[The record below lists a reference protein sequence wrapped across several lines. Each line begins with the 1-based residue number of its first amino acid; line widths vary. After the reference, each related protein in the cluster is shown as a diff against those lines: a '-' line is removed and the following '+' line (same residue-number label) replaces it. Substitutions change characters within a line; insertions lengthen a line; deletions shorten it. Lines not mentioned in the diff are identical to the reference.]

1 MTTTVDDG
9 PRIDLDGDFSLS
21 LWIDVPEHRAGA
33 AGGLAA
39 RFDPETRTGFSLS
52 AISSAGGYNGPG
64 DELRISFGLDA
75 GTEPRWV
82 DCGRPSATA
91 NHVTSLTVFEGRLHT
106 GSTDGRTEADFA
118 HVFRHAG
125 GTDWEDLGQVSP
137 NGDHGV
143 GPLVVHRDAL
153 YAATCNY
160 DWTRVTYLSHPP
172 CRVFRYEAPGAW
184 VDCGQPGTSKRLF
197 AMASF
202 AGDLYVVGDDF
213 TVHVYRG
220 EQRWELA
227 ERLPTF
233 AHPMSVHGGQL
244 VIGTWENPPTV
255 LRFDGGAW
263 HDLGNPLAE
272 VRGATQVHS
281 LTTFAGAIHVGTW
294 PLGKVSAYDERQSR
308 WLDLGRMGD
317 STEVNALTAYNGML
331 YAGALPRAEVFRYDP
346 GSAWTSL
353 RRFHSPPGWE
363 PVSVED
369 MERPPDGDLRMR
381 DWARVTSLT
390 EHDGQLFGSVTSC
403 TSSVIDAPAD
413 VRGSVHAMRTGIVA
427 TTASSLR
434 PGRHHV
440 VAIREGDRA
449 SVLVDG
455 RVAASAHGEL
465 PRSLRTSAPM
475 EVGSGPSGPYA
486 AGVSDFAAFDRALT
500 ASEVARLGEGPVG

>member
-1 MTTTVDDG
+1 M
-9 PRIDLDGDFSLS
+9 
-21 LWIDVPEHRAGA
+21 
-33 AGGLAA
+33 AA
-39 RFDPETRTGFSLS
+39 R
-52 AISSAGGYNGPG
+52 
-64 DELRISFGLDA
+64 
-75 GTEPRWV
+75 GTT
-82 DCGRPSATA
+82 SATR
-91 NHVTSLTVFEGRLHT
+91 S
-106 GSTDGRTEADFA
+106 S
-118 HVFRHAG
+118 
-125 GTDWEDLGQVSP
+125 
-137 NGDHGV
+137 
-143 GPLVVHRDAL
+143 
-153 YAATCNY
+153 
-160 DWTRVTYLSHPP
+160 
-172 CRVFRYEAPGAW
+172 
-184 VDCGQPGTSKRLF
+184 
-197 AMASF
+197 
-202 AGDLYVVGDDF
+202 
-213 TVHVYRG
+213 
-220 EQRWELA
+220 
-227 ERLPTF
+227 
-233 AHPMSVHGGQL
+233 
-244 VIGTWENPPTV
+244 
-255 LRFDGGAW
+255 
-263 HDLGNPLAE
+263 E

-346 GSAWTSL
+346 GSVWTSL

-449 SVLVDG
+449 SVIVDG
-455 RVAASAHGEL
+455 RVAASAHGQL

-500 ASEVARLGEGPVG
+500 ASEVAHLGKGSGG